1 MSNLEA
7 LQKLLHS
14 VREQA
19 VDDDG
24 DSDAGKQRDKG
35 TFFENLTQLFLQ
47 NDKAYASQY
56 KEVYTYAD
64 WAAKQNIAT
73 QDTGIDLVAETHDG
87 DYCAIQCKFYA
98 ADYKLQKQDIDSF
111 MNASGKKPFT
121 QRLVVDST
129 MGEWGHNAE
138 VAIQNQ
144 QIPVSRLT
152 IAEMADSSIDWS
164 QYQKETNTVKVFD
177 GVKSL
182 RPHQQQALDKVAKHF
197 QSQERGKL
205 IMACGTGKTFT
216 SLKIAEQQAGKG
228 QRVLYLVPSLA
239 LMQQT
244 IKEWFAD
251 SATEIYGIS
260 VCSDSS
266 IGKKTGK
273 KMSQKDEDMADISL
287 ADLVIPATTDA
298 KKVADKVNKAPK
310 DKMTVVFSTYQSIQ
324 VVSAAQ
330 NQYNMADFAI
340 AICDEAHRTTGV
352 TLAGADESHFVKVH
366 DNQIIHSSKRLYMT
380 ATPRIYG
387 DTVKDKAEE
396 VAAELASMDDEQL
409 YGGVIHTVSF
419 NEAVEN
425 DLLCDYKVIVLALAE
440 GSVDKAFQRLF
451 TNDDYEL
458 NLEDTTKLVGCYKGL
473 SKIGLKS
480 DEITDPTP
488 MRRAVAFCRSIE
500 KSKSIAKSFPII
512 SEDYGKQVADNK
524 LAPLA
529 VEMQHVD
536 GTHSAAARKESL
548 EWLKENSDPK
558 DGDREGDKESN
569 KKTCRIL
576 SNVRCL
582 SEGVD
587 VPALDAVMFLHAR
600 DSMVEVVQAVGRVMR
615 RAQGKKMGYVILP
628 IGIPAGTEPDQA
640 LDKNKN
646 YKVVWQVLNALRCHD
661 ERLEGTINR
670 ASLGGDISDKIEIVA
685 MVNALPSK
693 TEAQSPK
700 NDIGSG
706 GSDTG
711 DNDPNVAGGELQTN
725 KTQEFDFQ
733 DKVHQAIIAKLV
745 KRCGTRDYWED
756 WAKDIAQ
763 IAQTHIERINT
774 ILEQGDAQIEDKI
787 SETFANFVA
796 ELQQDLNPSVSRAD
810 AVEMLAQHIITKP
823 VFEALFTN
831 HDFSARNPVSVAM
844 DKVLQV
850 IQRPSLEAE
859 TDALQ
864 KFYAS
869 VQRRVQG
876 TKAVAERQ
884 QLIVQLYDK
893 FFKGAFPKTTAQLG
907 IVYTPTEVV
916 DFIIHSIEDILQ
928 DEFDT
933 TLGAKGVN
941 IVDPFTGTGTFITR
955 LLQSGLITPE
965 QLPYKYQSEIH
976 ANEMVLLAYYIA
988 SINIEQVYHEIMQA
1002 NNLGTQYQAF
1012 TGICLSDTFQ
1022 MQASQDESPLFLF
1035 DNRERRKTQ
1044 KGLDIRVIMG
1054 NPPYSTGQKAAND
1067 NAQNVAYP
1075 ELDSRI
1081 EKSYVKYSKASNKN
1095 SLYDSY
1101 IRAIRWGSDRL
1112 GDNGVMGYV
1121 SGSGYIE
1128 KTAMDGIRKC
1138 LAEEYSNL
1146 YVFNLR
1152 GDIRKNM
1159 LSKGKAKEG
1168 QNVFGSGSMTGIAIT
1183 LFVKN
1188 PKAQAHGNIYYHDI
1202 GNDLSTK
1209 QKLAIIH
1216 SFKSINGIAKQT
1228 QPYTSTDMVGWQR
1241 IKPDKYND
1249 WLNQRDKSFYEHM
1262 PMADKATKDKAD
1274 IKAIFANYSNGLK
1287 TNRDAWCY
1295 NSSKTKLAANIQN
1308 TIAFYNSEVDRYQA
1322 SDKAKDVQ
1330 DFISNDATQIS
1341 LSSSLL
1347 PKASNGVKAEY
1358 NPSGFVQSEYRPFS
1372 KQWGYYDRMMNERVY
1387 QLPQIFPMATDL
1399 PNRCIC
1405 VTGIGS
1411 RSGFGFFISDKLPD
1425 LGLLEACQC
1434 FPLKLY
1440 EENTKLL
1447 PKLPQGAK
1455 SHLVRDGITDYAQQH
1470 FSYAETHNEGVPSK
1484 EDIFYYIYGVLHHP
1498 DYTAKWEDNL
1508 TKALPHIPKVK
1519 TYPAFMGFAT
1529 AGRKLADLHI
1539 HYDNVAPYHVH
1550 FAEGHHT
1557 LLNFSDEHY
1566 RVKKMKFGKKGKE
1579 DDKSTIIYNEHITLK
1594 NIPLAGYDYK
1604 VNARSAIEWVMDRQV
1619 VKTDK
1624 ASQIVND
1631 ANDFARETMAN
1642 PKYPLELLQKV
1653 ITVSMES
1660 QAIIK
1665 CLPKLEF

>member
-1 MSNLEA
+1 MSNLES
-7 LQKLLHS
+7 LQTLLHS

-19 VDDDG
+19 IDDDG
-24 DSDAGKQRDKG
+24 DSDTSKQRDKG
-35 TFFENLTQLFLQ
+35 TFFEHLTQSFLQ

-64 WAAKQNIAT
+64 WAAEQNIST
-73 QDTGIDLVAETHDG
+73 QDTGIDLVAETDDG
-87 DYCAIQCKFYA
+87 GYCAIQCKFYA
-98 ADYKLQKQDIDSF
+98 SDYKLQKQDIDSF
-111 MNASGKKPFT
+111 MNASGKVPFS

-129 MGEWGHNAE
+129 MGKWGHNAE
-138 VAIQNQ
+138 AAIQNQ

-182 RPHQQQALDKVAKHF
+182 CPHQQQALDKVAKHF

-216 SLKIAEQQAGKG
+216 SLKIAEQQAGIG

-251 SATEIYGIS
+251 TETDIYGIS

-266 IGKKTGK
+266 IGKKTGQ

-287 ADLVIPATTDA
+287 ADLAIPATTDA

-310 DKMTVVFSTYQSIQ
+310 DNMTVVFSTYQSIQ

-340 AICDEAHRTTGV
+340 VICDEAHRTTGV
-352 TLAGADESHFVKVH
+352 TLVGDDESHFVKVH
-366 DNQIIHSSKRLYMT
+366 DNQIIRSSKRLYMT

-425 DLLCDYKVIVLALAE
+425 DLLCDYKVIVLALEE
-440 GSVDKAFQRLF
+440 GAVDKAFQRLF

-458 NLEDTTKLVGCYKGL
+458 NLEDTTKLVGCYKAL

-480 DEITDPTP
+480 DDITDPTP
-488 MRRAVAFCRSIE
+488 MRRALAFCRSIK
-500 KSKSIAKSFPII
+500 KSEDIAKSFPII

-529 VEMQHVD
+529 IEMQHVD
-536 GTHSAAARKESL
+536 GTYSAAARKQWL
-548 EWLKENSDPK
+548 EWLKEQK
-558 DGDREGDKESN
+558 DNEKGDKESN

-600 DSMVEVVQAVGRVMR
+600 NSMVEVVQAVGRVMR

-640 LDKNKN
+640 LDKNKS

-670 ASLGGDISDKIEIVA
+670 ASLGGDISDKIEVVA
-685 MVNALPSK
+685 MADALPSK

-706 GSDTG
+706 GGNNG
-711 DNDPNVAGGELQTN
+711 DNDPNVAGQELQTN
-725 KTQEFDFQ
+725 KPQEFDFQ
-733 DKVHQAIIAKLV
+733 DKVNQAIIAKLV

-774 ILEQGDAQIEDKI
+774 ILEQGDSHITA
-787 SETFANFVA
+787 TFANFVA
-796 ELQQDLNPSVSRAD
+796 ELQQDLNPSVSCAA

-823 VFEALFTN
+823 VFDALFAN
-831 HDFSARNPVSVAM
+831 HDFSASNPVSVAM
-844 DKVLQV
+844 EEVLQV
-850 IQRPSLEAE
+850 IERPSLETE
-859 TDALQ
+859 TDSLK

-884 QLIVQLYDK
+884 QLIMQLYDK
-893 FFKGAFPKTTAQLG
+893 FFRGAFPKTTAQLG

-916 DFIIHSIEDILQ
+916 DFIIHSIDDILRN
-928 DEFDT
+928 EFGSEI
-933 TLGAKGVN
+933 GAKGVN
-941 IVDPFTGTGTFITR
+941 ILDPFTGTGTFITR
-955 LLQSGLITPE
+955 LLQSGLITPK
-965 QLPYKYQSEIH
+965 QLPYKYQNEIH

-988 SINIEQVYHEIMQA
+988 SINIEQVYHQIMLE
-1002 NNLGTQYQAF
+1002 NNMGNQYQVF
-1012 TGICLSDTFQ
+1012 THICLSDTFHTLQ
-1022 MQASQDESPLFLF
+1022 MQPSQDESPLFLF
-1035 DNRERRKTQ
+1035 ANNQRRKTQ
-1044 KGLDIRVIMG
+1044 KELDITVIMG
-1054 NPPYSTGQKAAND
+1054 NPPYSAGQKAAND

-1081 EKSYVKYSKASNKN
+1081 EKSYVANSTANLKNK
-1095 SLYDSY
+1095 LYDSY

-1112 GDNGVMGYV
+1112 GDSGVMGYV

-1188 PKAQAHGNIYYHDI
+1188 PEATAHGNIYYHDI
-1202 GNDLSTK
+1202 GNELSTK
-1209 QKLAIIH
+1209 QKLAIIDN
-1216 SFKSINGIAKQT
+1216 FQSIQGITKQT
-1228 QPYTSTDMVGWQR
+1228 KPCTIGGMVGWQA
-1241 IKPDKYND
+1241 ITPDKYND
-1249 WLNQRDKSFYEHM
+1249 WLNQRDESFYEHI
-1262 PMADKATKDKAD
+1262 PMGDKATKGKAD
-1274 IKAIFANYSNGLK
+1274 TPAIFANYSLGLA

-1295 NSSKTKLAANIQN
+1295 NSSKTKLATNMQKMIG
-1308 TIAFYNSEVDRYQA
+1308 FYNSEVERYQA

-1330 DFISNDATQIS
+1330 DFVSNDATKIS
-1341 LSSSLL
+1341 I
-1347 PKASNGVKAEY
+1347 
-1358 NPSGFVQSEYRPFS
+1358 SGSTPEHMEQGIKYTYYCQSIILSEYRPFS
-1372 KQWGYYDRMMNERVY
+1372 KQWAYYNKQLNQRTN

-1405 VTGIGS
+1405 VSGIGS
-1411 RSGFGFFISDKLPD
+1411 RSGQFSAYIVDTITD
-1425 LGLLEACQC
+1425 LSVLEGTQL

-1440 EENTKLL
+1440 EENTDTKL
-1447 PKLPQGAK
+1447 LPQGAK
-1455 SHLVRDGITDYAQQH
+1455 RYKVRDGITDYAQQH
-1470 FSYAETHNEGVPSK
+1470 FAYAEGAPSK

-1498 DYTAKWEDNL
+1498 DYTAKWQNNL

-1519 TYPAFMGFAT
+1519 TYSAFMAFAT
-1529 AGRKLADLHI
+1529 AGRALAELHI
-1539 HYDNVAPYHVH
+1539 HYENVEPYHAN
-1550 FAEGHHT
+1550 FAEGHHA

-1579 DDKSTIIYNEHITLK
+1579 IDKSTIIYNEHITLQ
-1594 NIPLAGYDYK
+1594 NIPLAAYDYK

-1619 VKTDK
+1619 VKTDQ

-1631 ANDFARETMAN
+1631 ANDFACETMNN

-1653 ITVSMES
+1653 ITVSLET
-1660 QAIIK
+1660 QKIIK
-1665 CLPKLEF
+1665 SLPKLEF